1 MTPLSTSLVGGA
13 LGASIGLLCGCPDRT
28 FKYGIVG
35 LLAGNLIGKLAAKGT
50 TAVGAQM
57 NIEEVRPGMRLGRA
71 FWTNEEVQ
79 SPDWPNQFADFMS
92 SMFKDKPREKSCD
105 SCGDFATGFQCP
117 EGFDLVSSDHQIA
130 CAYRGQS
137 ACLAGATDPVSG
149 QFVCTSRD
157 FDCPPG
163 MFTRKGSPSNWCF
176 PA

>member
-13 LGASIGLLCGCPDRT
+13 LGAGIGLLCGCPDRA

-35 LLAGNLIGKLAAKGT
+35 LLAGGLVGKLATKRET
-50 TAVGAQM
+50 
-57 NIEEVRPGMRLGRA
+57 
-71 FWTNEEVQ
+71 
-79 SPDWPNQFADFMS
+79 FA
-92 SMFKDKPREKSCD
+92 
-105 SCGDFATGFQCP
+105 AGFQCP
-117 EGFDLVSSDHQIA
+117 EGFDIVSSDHQIA

-137 ACLAGATDPVSG
+137 ACLAGTTDASG

-163 MFTRKGSPSNWCF
+163 MFTRKGSPANWCF

>member
-13 LGASIGLLCGCPDRT
+13 LGAGIGLMCGCPDRA

-35 LLAGNLIGKLAAKGT
+35 LLAGGLVGKLAAKGA

-57 NIEEVRPGMRLGRA
+57 NIEEVRPGVRLGRA

-79 SPDWPNQFADFMS
+79 SPDWPNQFANFMS
-92 SMFKDKPREKSCD
+92 SMFKDKPGAD
-105 SCGDFATGFQCP
+105 CGCGGKFATGFQCP

-137 ACLAGATDPVSG
+137 ACLAGTTDASG

-163 MFTRKGSPSNWCF
+163 MFTRKGAPANWCF
-176 PA
+176 PPA